1 MKFRSET
8 SISERQLVFALAAS
22 GRKVSLDELSVW
34 RNDGLLPPLAS
45 HGLGT
50 GAGRRYYWGQ
60 PDILFRAQLAYDAL
74 QKYGRSDAATISLWL
89 NGFEVSPA
97 RFRRAWLHRSKMNGA
112 AKVRKATGNITAK
125 SPAISSLP
133 DALVSAAFH
142 AAACI
147 GGASDS
153 AKIALTVLERASVKL
168 GYDDDHG
175 TQAQSGWRLVMT
187 VLLALDGSD
196 LVSAASEQEIRD
208 AQTRLSLSLRFLR
221 RCADSPDTLVECL
234 GAPLFLFILAMVRSG
249 QHTVLDT
256 VQDEMERA
264 ARDDE
269 VIGPQ
274 RPVTAE
280 AGVHRAH
287 L

>member
-1 MKFRSET
+1 M
-8 SISERQLVFALAAS
+8 VFALAAS
-22 GRKVSLDELSVW
+22 GRKVSLGELSVW

-50 GAGRRYYWGQ
+50 GAGRRYYWNET
-60 PDILFRAQLAYDAL
+60 DILARAKLAYDAL
-74 QKYGRSDAATISLWL
+74 RKYGRSDAAIISLWL
-89 NGFEVSPA
+89 NGFEVPLP
-97 RFRRAWLHRSKMNGA
+97 RLRRAWLHRNKLNGA
-112 AKVRKATGNITAK
+112 AKIRKVTGKITAK
-125 SPAISSLP
+125 PPTISSLP

-153 AKIALTVLERASVKL
+153 ARMALMILERASIKL

-196 LVSAASEQEIRD
+196 LVPAASEEEMRN

-234 GAPLFLFILAMVRSG
+234 GAPLFLFILALLRSG
-249 QHTVLDT
+249 QQSILDAL
-256 VQDEMERA
+256 QDRMEKAVREEEA
-264 ARDDE
+264 
-269 VIGPQ
+269 PKLQ
-274 RPVTAE
+274 RPVA
-280 AGVHRAH
+280 AASYGASH
-287 L
+287 

>member
-1 MKFRSET
+1 VLA
-8 SISERQLVFALAAS
+8 LVAS
-22 GRKVSLDELSVW
+22 GRKVSLEEVSAW
-34 RNDGLLPPLAS
+34 RNDGLLPPLGS

-50 GAGRRYYWGQ
+50 GAGRRYYWDD
-60 PDILFRAQLAYDAL
+60 PNILARAELAYDAL
-74 QKYGRSDAATISLWL
+74 RKYGRSDAATISLWL
-89 NGFEVSPA
+89 NGFEVPPA

-112 AKVRKATGNITAK
+112 AKIRKVAGKITAK

-175 TQAQSGWRLVMT
+175 TQAQSGWRLVMA

-196 LVSAASEQEIRD
+196 LVSAASEEEIRD
-208 AQTRLSLSLRFLR
+208 AQNRLSLSLRFLR

-234 GAPLFLFILAMVRSG
+234 GAPLFVFILALVRSG
-249 QHTVLDT
+249 QHAVLNAA
-256 VQDEMERA
+256 QDRMERA
-264 ARDDE
+264 VGEQDTPDLHRVAA
-269 VIGPQ
+269 V
-274 RPVTAE
+274 
-280 AGVHRAH
+280 AGAYGIHP
-287 L
+287 